1 MPVGFRDLLEGKRRP
16 ECSDTSKRGRFK
28 AAPRFVPTSRH
39 AADQVRLFNRIRR
52 QAETGLSIAAAPHE
66 PDRRTRSRRGH
77 WETDDL
83 HRLAGVLKRRQS
95 NRGLAS
101 FAACLRSTTR
111 MYRRRR
117 RRGGRGGSTGTA
129 AAPAMNESD
138 LLLLKAERLRAEIRY
153 ETRQVYL
160 TDCVRPRRCVSALT
174 SGSGGP
180 GWGIHKPR
188 RPRYPL
194 RWRARAGPE
203 ARPGKR
209 SPSALLWPPMATPRP
224 YRGGRTLFPGQQPS
238 RRRRCRLKARTTP
251 QRFFNHLRRL
261 TETSR

>member
-1 MPVGFRDLLEGKRRP
+1 MFEVYNAQVPP
-16 ECSDTSKRGRFK
+16 PTP
-28 AAPRFVPTSRH
+28 PR
-39 AADQVRLFNRIRR
+39 
-52 QAETGLSIAAAPHE
+52 
-66 PDRRTRSRRGH
+66 
-77 WETDDL
+77 
-83 HRLAGVLKRRQS
+83 
-95 NRGLAS
+95 
-101 FAACLRSTTR
+101 
-111 MYRRRR
+111 
-117 RRGGRGGSTGTA
+117 
-129 AAPAMNESD
+129 
-138 LLLLKAERLRAEIRY
+138 
-153 ETRQVYL
+153 
-160 TDCVRPRRCVSALT
+160 RPRRFDRDGRRTCDERERLAAPQGRKASRRNPLRNASSLSYRLCSPSPLRSALT

-194 RWRARAGPE
+194 RWRARAGPK

-209 SPSALLWPPMATPRP
+209 SPSALLWPPMASPRP